1 MHGGRLE
8 KGAGLSLDSPPLTL
22 HLIRHAPTLPN
33 VQRRYPHAGED
44 APLSEMGRTLAA
56 SLTGTL
62 LADTLPASALA
73 YTSPARRARETAAL
87 AGFPHAQAAPALQE
101 AHFGVMAGH
110 TWAEL
115 EAQYGTAPRDWIE
128 ALSDPDSDSGPPGG
142 ETGRSFHT
150 RLQAWLDALPHAGTV
165 IAFTHAGPLLA
176 LLRLTVSLKAAEIA
190 PGGRAVLKRS
200 GQAWW
205 LAHLS
210 SPSQENL

>member
-1 MHGGRLE
+1 MGEGVSLE
-8 KGAGLSLDSPPLTL
+8 SPPLTL

-33 VQRRYPHAGED
+33 IQRRYPHAGED
-44 APLSEMGRTLAA
+44 APLSDAGRALAA
-56 SLTGTL
+56 K
-62 LADTLPASALA
+62 LAETLPASALA

-87 AGFPHAQAAPALQE
+87 AGFPHAHAAPDLQE

-115 EAQYGTAPRDWIE
+115 EAHYGTAPRDWIE
-128 ALSDPDSDSGPPGG
+128 ALSDPDSDSAPPGG
-142 ETGRSFHT
+142 ETGRIFHA
-150 RLQAWLDALPHAGTV
+150 RLQEWLDALPHAGTV
-165 IAFTHAGPLLA
+165 LAFTHAGPLLA
-176 LLRLTVSLKAAEIA
+176 LLRLTVGLRAAEIA